1 MATGHHE
8 LSHSGREGRHVMAQP
23 YFPEDELATSD
34 DVVVSEN
41 T

>member
-1 MATGHHE
+1 MAAGHHE
-8 LSHSGREGRHVMAQP
+8 LSHPGHEGGQVMALP
-23 YFPEDELATSD
+23 YFPDAELATSD